1 MAPDVFEIGGA
12 GVYGADTIGADADG
26 VGKVGA
32 DGADSVCVVG
42 ADTNG
47 VSAGLD
53 IVELADRLGGLV
65 IFRDLLDDPALR
77 EISAVLSLCVR
88 IEKQGYDE
96 KVRAKLVRHV
106 ASFEA
111 ALF

>member
-12 GVYGADTIGADADG
+12 GVYGADTIGADG
-26 VGKVGA
+26 VG
-32 DGADSVCVVG
+32 VVG
-42 ADTNG
+42 AGANG